1 MPLFLERPHSGGHL
15 ILYQFGGTH
24 CHCLYRIIHPS
35 CENLHL
41 SGLFLRI
48 TLLKQRSGN
57 FCLFLSLRRYR
68 ITAKKWEKR
77 RDCIVPYWVLEVP
90 YYITGLI
97 ETALRLSWGAIL
109 LVLGG
114 SKRFLVF
121 PKFSW
126 RRIIISRG
134 WCCEIYLQWFVGR
147 RGFCGRLFWWEMIS
161 RKVQGF
167 CYIFLM
173 WYSII
178 FLPFHHKSG
187 KSFCFHWCS
196 WTTEICEM

>member
-41 SGLFLRI
+41 SGLFLWI

-109 LVLGG
+109 LVLGVLNG
-114 SKRFLVF
+114 SLYSPNFHGGVSLSREADVAKFICNDLLAEGGSAVGYFGEKWYQEKCKVF
-121 PKFSW
+121 VTFS
-126 RRIIISRG
+126 
-134 WCCEIYLQWFVGR
+134 
-147 RGFCGRLFWWEMIS
+147 
-161 RKVQGF
+161 
-167 CYIFLM
+167 
-173 WYSII
+173 
-178 FLPFHHKSG
+178 
-187 KSFCFHWCS
+187 
-196 WTTEICEM
+196 